1 VFILSL
7 RYISPLTNPGS
18 RTSVYCML
26 GHEDEKF
33 LLRRHRRYIGDLEER
48 RYQRVMRFPVHQTN
62 DEP

>member
-1 VFILSL
+1 
-7 RYISPLTNPGS
+7 
-18 RTSVYCML
+18 ML

-48 RYQRVMRFPVHQTN
+48 KYQRVMRFPVHQTN